1 MHIHAWQMQKE
12 MWPQLQWVAQ
22 GRFFVIAL
30 FKARQWTLCN
40 DPLGPEVATPNATAV
55 NASGSDGTARCQR
68 FRLRR
73 GDLLYVPPGWP
84 QKLAHC
90 DTGNQSIEAKTRQNY
105 DMLAIEKMSLPRW
118 VAIFRRFIWIGF
130 RSLAW
135 SHCRSC
141 IISAFD
147 TDLAAFDNA
156 RTVAGWFTWRVTQ
169 WPPNRLQ
176 LKMLEGSWGFRFYC
190 LFTSTLFHHV
200 KKRSTSNSCW
210 KVIWEDR
217 NKLHEARWLGPG
229 AHGLAQPL
237 PLWRSDPALRDLCS
251 SGHQRIVRVG
261 VAMPTWSALIE
272 LFVYQRSAKMYQTVK
287 YPISLRNTFI

>member
-12 MWPQLQWVAQ
+12 MWPLFQWVAQ

-40 DPLGPEVATPNATAV
+40 DPLGPEVATPNASAV
-55 NASGSDGTARCQR
+55 NASGSDAAARCQR

-84 QKLAHC
+84 QQLAHC
-90 DTGNQSIEAKTRQNY
+90 DTGNQSIEAKTSQNY

-118 VAIFRRFIWIGF
+118 VAIFLRFFWIGF

-169 WPPNRLQ
+169 WPPNRPLQ
-176 LKMLEGSWGFRFYC
+176 LKMLEGSWGFRVYC
-190 LFTSTLFHHV
+190 IFTSTLFHHV
-200 KKRSTSNSCW
+200 TKKIN
-210 KVIWEDR
+210 I
-217 NKLHEARWLGPG
+217 
-229 AHGLAQPL
+229 
-237 PLWRSDPALRDLCS
+237 
-251 SGHQRIVRVG
+251 
-261 VAMPTWSALIE
+261 
-272 LFVYQRSAKMYQTVK
+272 
-287 YPISLRNTFI
+287 